1 MSNVESLR
9 DYKGIPS
16 FKEET
21 ISLVKA
27 LACPDGFRFS
37 CGVGCTYT
45 VDEKTFSQLRD
56 NLAGYSESGL
66 LEFDKGKSF
75 CLCVQQG
82 KNGLVHNAVHP
93 VSPTSGVLHAKVYA
107 MKFEPLESGSPRYRV
122 VVTSANLTAADEL
135 NITSVFDS
143 EEREGSKT
151 GTEFGSTV
159 SGFFEKHFPDIVKG
173 CKKECKPDTVK
184 GCKGGCKIS
193 RLLCELKEV
202 DFGVDGKVEFL
213 DVSHN
218 TLESIKDDAKDA
230 SDVICFSPFLSGDT
244 VSQLMSQLKP
254 QNGTLSLI
262 SRPDQMDLCKKDL
275 NGVAAYTL
283 GDPNADGEEG
293 VKLPNALH
301 AKLYRIYKPKDGE
314 TMTVINYLG
323 SANATSAAFGQ
334 NIEALVRFEAVGAIE
349 NLKEPPY
356 VRYDDPADDNGNQQQ
371 KEFESLCREIA
382 GTFKWCESAYT
393 VSASSKATQKIGAIE
408 LKLSGEELEV
418 EKDTCYTWP
427 KTQECRHCVTLLIS
441 FSLSIVWPKTQK
453 CRHCVT
459 LCIVPKNNM
468 MDLQPQTY
476 TMLVDGDALPV
487 DKQKLRDEITKRII
501 GDILSKAGES
511 RAAETG
517 GKTSSQGKTAG
528 RKAAARRQG
537 LTEALSGLRTVEQI
551 RTAYSRA
558 LEILPHIDQEGPR
571 TVLKRFVK
579 DCKALLDDICPK
591 KEEVRQGESAD

>member
-1 MSNVESLR
+1 MEEGAAVSNVESLR

-66 LEFDKGKSF
+66 LEFDKGESF

-173 CKKECKPDTVK
+173 CKKECKPDIVK
-184 GCKGGCKIS
+184 GCKEGCKIS

-202 DFGVDGKVEFL
+202 DFGVDGEVEFL

-244 VSQLMSQLKP
+244 VSQLMP

-262 SRPDQMDLCKKDL
+262 SRPDQMDLCKNLDK
-275 NGVAAYTL
+275 VTTYTL
-283 GDPNADGEEG
+283 GVSDANNEEG
-293 VKLPNALH
+293 VELPNALH

-334 NIEALVRFEAVGAIE
+334 NIEALVRFEFEAKVGAIE
-349 NLKEPPY
+349 DLKEPPY

-408 LKLSGEELEV
+408 LKLSGEELKLSREEPEV
-418 EKDTCYTWP
+418 GKGTCYTWLKP
-427 KTQECRHCVTLLIS
+427 KE
-441 FSLSIVWPKTQK
+441 

-476 TMLVDGDALPV
+476 TMLVDGDALTV
-487 DKQKLRDEITKRII
+487 DEQKLRDEITKRII

-537 LTEALSGLRTVEQI
+537 LTEALSGLRTAEQI

-558 LEILPHIDQEGPR
+558 LEILPHIDQKRLR
-571 TVLKRFVK
+571 TVLEQFVK

>member
-184 GCKGGCKIS
+184 GCKEGCKIS

-202 DFGVDGKVEFL
+202 DFGVDGEVEFL

-244 VSQLMSQLKP
+244 VSQLKP

-275 NGVAAYTL
+275 NVNGVAAYTL
-283 GDPNADGEEG
+283 GVPCADDEEG
-293 VKLPNALH
+293 GKLPNALH

-334 NIEALVRFEAVGAIE
+334 NIEALVRFEAKVDAKVDAVE
-349 NLKEPPY
+349 VLKEPPY
-356 VRYDDPADDNGNQQQ
+356 AGYTPTDADDTENQQQ

-571 TVLKRFVK
+571 TVLEQFVTDCEALRRYLPEKRGG
-579 DCKALLDDICPK
+579 AP
-591 KEEVRQGESAD
+591 R

>member
-9 DYKGIPS
+9 DYMDIPC
-16 FKEET
+16 FGEET

-27 LACPDGFRFS
+27 LACPEGFRFS

-184 GCKGGCKIS
+184 GCKEGCKIS

-202 DFGVDGKVEFL
+202 DFGVDGEVEFL
-213 DVSHN
+213 DVSHD
-218 TLESIKDDAKDA
+218 TLERIKNDAKDA
-230 SDVICFSPFLSGDT
+230 SDVICFSPFLSGGT
-244 VSQLMSQLKP
+244 VSQLKP
-254 QNGTLSLI
+254 RNGTLSLI

-275 NGVAAYTL
+275 NVNGVAAYTL
-283 GDPNADGEEG
+283 GVPCADDEEG
-293 VKLPNALH
+293 GKLPNALH

-334 NIEALVRFEAVGAIE
+334 NIEALVRFEAKVDAKVDAVE
-349 NLKEPPY
+349 VLKEPPY
-356 VRYDDPADDNGNQQQ
+356 AGYTPTDADDNGNQQQ
-371 KEFESLCREIA
+371 KEFESLCREIT
-382 GTFKWCESAYT
+382 GTFKCCESAYT

-408 LKLSGEELEV
+408 LKLSGEELKLIGEEPEG
-418 EKDTCYTWP
+418 EKGTCYTWLKP
-427 KTQECRHCVTLLIS
+427 KECRHCVTL
-441 FSLSIVWPKTQK
+441 
-453 CRHCVT
+453 R
-459 LCIVPKNNM
+459 IVPKNNM

-476 TMLVDGDALPV
+476 TMLVDGDALTV

-528 RKAAARRQG
+528 RKAAARRPG
-537 LTEALSGLRTVEQI
+537 LTEALSGLRTAEQI

-558 LEILPHIDQEGPR
+558 LEILPRIDKDIDKERPR
-571 TVLKRFVK
+571 TVLEQFVT
-579 DCKALLDDICPK
+579 DCKALPDDICPK

>member
-9 DYKGIPS
+9 DYKDIPS
-16 FKEET
+16 FEEET

-27 LACPDGFRFS
+27 LTCPEGFRFS

-66 LEFDKGKSF
+66 LEFDKGESF

-107 MKFEPLESGSPRYRV
+107 MKFEPMKSGSPRYRV

-184 GCKGGCKIS
+184 GCKEGCKIS

-202 DFGVDGKVEFL
+202 DFGVDGEVEFL

-218 TLESIKDDAKDA
+218 TLESIKDDAKDT
-230 SDVICFSPFLSGDT
+230 SDVICFSPFLSGGT
-244 VSQLMSQLKP
+244 VSQLKP
-254 QNGTLSLI
+254 KNGTLSLI
-262 SRPDQMDLCKKDL
+262 SRPDQMDLCKKDLKDL

-301 AKLYRIYKPKDGE
+301 AKLYRIYKQADKA
-314 TMTVINYLG
+314 VINYLG

-408 LKLSGEELEV
+408 LKLSGEELKLSGKEPEG
-418 EKDTCYTWP
+418 EKGTCYTWLKP
-427 KTQECRHCVTLLIS
+427 KE
-441 FSLSIVWPKTQK
+441 

-476 TMLVDGDALPV
+476 TMLVDGAALTV
-487 DKQKLRDEITKRII
+487 DEQKLRDEITKRII

-528 RKAAARRQG
+528 RKAAARRPG

-571 TVLKRFVK
+571 TVLEQFVTDCEALRRYLPEKRGG
-579 DCKALLDDICPK
+579 AP
-591 KEEVRQGESAD
+591 R

>member
-1 MSNVESLR
+1 M
-9 DYKGIPS
+9 GIPS
-16 FKEET
+16 FEKET

-27 LACPDGFRFS
+27 LACPEGFRFS

-66 LEFDKGKSF
+66 LEFDKGESF

-93 VSPTSGVLHAKVYA
+93 VSPPSGVLHAKVYA
-107 MKFEPLESGSPRYRV
+107 MKFEPMKSGSPRYRV

-184 GCKGGCKIS
+184 GCKEGCKIS

-213 DVSHN
+213 DVSHD
-218 TLESIKDDAKDA
+218 TLERIKNDAKDA
-230 SDVICFSPFLSGDT
+230 SDVICFSPFLSGGT

-334 NIEALVRFEAVGAIE
+334 NIEALVRFEAKVRAIE
-349 NLKEPPY
+349 DLKEPPY

-382 GTFKWCESAYT
+382 RTFKWCESAYT

-408 LKLSGEELEV
+408 LKLSGEELKLIGEEPEG
-418 EKDTCYTWP
+418 EKGTCYTWLKP
-427 KTQECRHCVTLLIS
+427 KE
-441 FSLSIVWPKTQK
+441 

-487 DKQKLRDEITKRII
+487 DEQKLRDEITKRII

-528 RKAAARRQG
+528 RKAAARQQG

-558 LEILPHIDQEGPR
+558 LEILPHIDQERLR
-571 TVLKRFVK
+571 TVLEQFVK
-579 DCKALLDDICPK
+579 DCKALPDDICPK

>member
-9 DYKGIPS
+9 IPS

-184 GCKGGCKIS
+184 GCKEGCKIS

-202 DFGVDGKVEFL
+202 DFGVDGEVEFL

-230 SDVICFSPFLSGDT
+230 SAVICFSPFLSGGT
-244 VSQLMSQLKP
+244 VSQLKP
-254 QNGTLSLI
+254 RNGTLSLI

-275 NGVAAYTL
+275 NVNGVAAYTL
-283 GDPNADGEEG
+283 GVPCADDEEG
-293 VKLPNALH
+293 GKLPNALH

-334 NIEALVRFEAVGAIE
+334 NIEALVRFEAKVDAKVDAVE
-349 NLKEPPY
+349 VLKEPPY
-356 VRYDDPADDNGNQQQ
+356 AGYTPTDADDTENQQQ

-427 KTQECRHCVTLLIS
+427 KTQR
-441 FSLSIVWPKTQK
+441 

-487 DKQKLRDEITKRII
+487 DEQKLRDEITKRII

>member
-1 MSNVESLR
+1 MSNIGSLM
-9 DYKGIPS
+9 DYMDIPS

-27 LACPDGFRFS
+27 LACPEGFRFS

-66 LEFDKGKSF
+66 LEFDKGESF

-107 MKFEPLESGSPRYRV
+107 MKFEPMKSGSPRYRV

-184 GCKGGCKIS
+184 GCKEGCKIS

-218 TLESIKDDAKDA
+218 TLERINDEAKDA

-244 VSQLMSQLKP
+244 VSQLKP

-262 SRPDQMDLCKKDL
+262 SRPDQMDLCKNLDK
-275 NGVAAYTL
+275 VTTYTL
-283 GDPNADGEEG
+283 GVSDANNEEG
-293 VKLPNALH
+293 VELPNALH
-301 AKLYRIYKPKDGE
+301 AKLYRIYKQAGKA
-314 TMTVINYLG
+314 MTVINYLG

-334 NIEALVRFEAVGAIE
+334 NIEALVRFEFEAKVRAIE
-349 NLKEPPY
+349 DLKEPPY

-408 LKLSGEELEV
+408 LKLSGEELKLIGEEPEG
-418 EKDTCYTWP
+418 EKGTCYTWLKP
-427 KTQECRHCVTLLIS
+427 KE
-441 FSLSIVWPKTQK
+441 

-487 DKQKLRDEITKRII
+487 DEQKLRDEITKRII

-537 LTEALSGLRTVEQI
+537 LTEALSGLRTAEQI

-558 LEILPHIDQEGPR
+558 LEILPHIDQKRLR
-571 TVLKRFVK
+571 TVLEQFVK
-579 DCKALLDDICPK
+579 DCKALPDDICPK

>member
-1 MSNVESLR
+1 MSNVGSLM
-9 DYKGIPS
+9 DYMGIVGIPS
-16 FKEET
+16 FEEET

-27 LACPDGFRFS
+27 LACPEGFRFS

-66 LEFDKGKSF
+66 LEFDNGESF

-93 VSPTSGVLHAKVYA
+93 VSPTRGVLHAKVYA
-107 MKFEPLESGSPRYRV
+107 MKFEPMKSGSPRYRV

-143 EEREGSKT
+143 EESEGSKT

-173 CKKECKPDTVK
+173 CKE
-184 GCKGGCKIS
+184 GCKIS

-218 TLESIKDDAKDA
+218 TLERIKNEAKDA
-230 SDVICFSPFLSGDT
+230 SDVICFSPFLSGGT
-244 VSQLMSQLKP
+244 VSQLKP

-283 GDPNADGEEG
+283 GVPCADDEEG
-293 VKLPNALH
+293 GKLPNALH
-301 AKLYRIYKPKDGE
+301 AKLYRIYKQAGKA
-314 TMTVINYLG
+314 MTVINYLG
-323 SANATSAAFGQ
+323 SANATSAAFEQ
-334 NIEALVRFEAVGAIE
+334 NIEALVRFKAKVDAIE
-349 NLKEPPY
+349 DLKEPPY

-382 GTFKWCESAYT
+382 GTFKCCESAYT

-408 LKLSGEELEV
+408 LKLSGEELKV
-418 EKDTCYTWP
+418 KIQGTCYTWP
-427 KTQECRHCVTLLIS
+427 KTSE
-441 FSLSIVWPKTQK
+441 

-487 DKQKLRDEITKRII
+487 DEQKLRDEITKRII

-528 RKAAARRQG
+528 RKAATRRQG

-558 LEILPHIDQEGPR
+558 LEILPHIDQERLR
-571 TVLKRFVK
+571 TVLEQFVK
-579 DCKALLDDICPK
+579 DCKALPDDICPK

>member
-16 FKEET
+16 S

-27 LACPDGFRFS
+27 LACPEGFRFS

-66 LEFDKGKSF
+66 LEFDNGESF

-93 VSPTSGVLHAKVYA
+93 VSPTSPTSGVLHAKVYA
-107 MKFEPLESGSPRYRV
+107 MKFEPMKSGSPRYRV

-143 EEREGSKT
+143 EESEGSKT

-184 GCKGGCKIS
+184 GCKEGCKIS

-202 DFGVDGKVEFL
+202 DFGVDGEVEFL

-218 TLESIKDDAKDA
+218 TLERIKDEAKDA

-244 VSQLMSQLKP
+244 VSQLKP

-262 SRPDQMDLCKKDL
+262 SRPDQMDLCKKYLDK
-275 NGVAAYTL
+275 VTTYTL
-283 GDPNADGEEG
+283 GVSDANNEEG
-293 VKLPNALH
+293 VELPNALH
-301 AKLYRIYKPKDGE
+301 AKLYRIYKPKDAK
-314 TMTVINYLG
+314 TTVINYLG

-334 NIEALVRFEAVGAIE
+334 NIEALVRFEAKVDAKVDAVE
-349 NLKEPPY
+349 VLKEPPY
-356 VRYDDPADDNGNQQQ
+356 AGYTPTDADDTENQQQ

-408 LKLSGEELEV
+408 LKLSGEELKLSGKEPEG
-418 EKDTCYTWP
+418 EKGTCYTWLKP
-427 KTQECRHCVTLLIS
+427 KE
-441 FSLSIVWPKTQK
+441 

-476 TMLVDGDALPV
+476 TMLVDGAALTV
-487 DKQKLRDEITKRII
+487 DEQKLRDEITKRII

-528 RKAAARRQG
+528 RKAAVRRPG
-537 LTEALSGLRTVEQI
+537 LTEALSGLRTAEQI

-558 LEILPHIDQEGPR
+558 LEILPHIDQERPR
-571 TVLKRFVK
+571 TVLERFVE
-579 DCKALLDDICPK
+579 DCKALPDDICPK

>member
-1 MSNVESLR
+1 M
-9 DYKGIPS
+9 GIPS

-27 LACPDGFRFS
+27 LACPEGFRFS

-107 MKFEPLESGSPRYRV
+107 MKFEPLKSGSPRYRV

-184 GCKGGCKIS
+184 GCKEGCKIS

-218 TLESIKDDAKDA
+218 TLESIKDEAKDA

-262 SRPDQMDLCKKDL
+262 SRPDQMDLCKNLDK
-275 NGVAAYTL
+275 VTTYTL
-283 GDPNADGEEG
+283 GVSDANNEEG
-293 VKLPNALH
+293 VELPNALH

-334 NIEALVRFEAVGAIE
+334 NIEALVRFEAKVDAKVDAVE
-349 NLKEPPY
+349 VLKEPPY
-356 VRYDDPADDNGNQQQ
+356 AGYTPTDADDTENQQQ

-408 LKLSGEELEV
+408 LKLSGEELKLSGKEPEG
-418 EKDTCYTWP
+418 EKGTCYTWLKP
-427 KTQECRHCVTLLIS
+427 KE
-441 FSLSIVWPKTQK
+441 

-487 DKQKLRDEITKRII
+487 DEQKLRDEITKRII

-528 RKAAARRQG
+528 RKAAVRRPG
-537 LTEALSGLRTVEQI
+537 LTEALSGLRTAEQI

-571 TVLKRFVK
+571 TVLEQFVT
-579 DCKALLDDICPK
+579 DCEALPDDICPK

>member
-1 MSNVESLR
+1 MSNVGSLM
-9 DYKGIPS
+9 DYMGIVGNPS
-16 FKEET
+16 FKKET

-27 LACPDGFRFS
+27 LACPEDFRFS

-66 LEFDKGKSF
+66 LEFDNGESF

-82 KNGLVHNAVHP
+82 KNGLVHNAVHPVSP

-184 GCKGGCKIS
+184 GCKEGCKIS

-213 DVSHN
+213 DVSDCKVEFLDVSHD
-218 TLESIKDDAKDA
+218 TLERIKNDAKDA
-230 SDVICFSPFLSGDT
+230 SDVICFSPFLSGGT
-244 VSQLMSQLKP
+244 VSQLKP

-275 NGVAAYTL
+275 DKVTTYTL
-283 GDPNADGEEG
+283 GVSDANNEEG
-293 VKLPNALH
+293 VELPNALH
-301 AKLYRIYKPKDGE
+301 AKLYRIYKQAGKA
-314 TMTVINYLG
+314 MTVINYLG

-356 VRYDDPADDNGNQQQ
+356 AGYTPTDADDTENQQQ

-408 LKLSGEELEV
+408 LKLSGEELKV
-418 EKDTCYTWP
+418 KIQGTCYTWP
-427 KTQECRHCVTLLIS
+427 KTSE
-441 FSLSIVWPKTQK
+441 

-476 TMLVDGDALPV
+476 TMLVDGAALTM
-487 DKQKLRDEITKRII
+487 DEQKLRDEITKRII

-558 LEILPHIDQEGPR
+558 LEILPHIDQKRLR
-571 TVLKRFVK
+571 TVLERFVE
-579 DCKALLDDICPK
+579 DCEALLDDICPK

>member
-1 MSNVESLR
+1 MEEGAAVSNIGSLM
-9 DYKGIPS
+9 DYMGIVGIPR
-16 FKEET
+16 T

-27 LACPDGFRFS
+27 LACPEGFRFS

-66 LEFDKGKSF
+66 LEFDKGESF

-184 GCKGGCKIS
+184 GCKEGCKIS

-202 DFGVDGKVEFL
+202 DFGVDGEVEFL

-218 TLESIKDDAKDA
+218 TLESIKNDAKDA

-244 VSQLMSQLKP
+244 VSQLMP
-254 QNGTLSLI
+254 QYGTLSLI
-262 SRPDQMDLCKKDL
+262 SRPDQMDLCKMDLCKKDR

-408 LKLSGEELEV
+408 LKLSGEELKLSGKEPEG
-418 EKDTCYTWP
+418 EKGTCYTWLKP
-427 KTQECRHCVTLLIS
+427 KE
-441 FSLSIVWPKTQK
+441 

-487 DKQKLRDEITKRII
+487 DEQKLRDEITKRII

-528 RKAAARRQG
+528 RKAAVRRPG
-537 LTEALSGLRTVEQI
+537 LTEALSGLRTAEQI

>member
-184 GCKGGCKIS
+184 GCKEGCKIS

-213 DVSHN
+213 DVSHD
-218 TLESIKDDAKDA
+218 TLERIKDEAKDA

-244 VSQLMSQLKP
+244 VSQLKP

-262 SRPDQMDLCKKDL
+262 SRPDQMDLCKNLDK
-275 NGVAAYTL
+275 VTTYTL
-283 GDPNADGEEG
+283 GVSDANNEEG
-293 VKLPNALH
+293 VELPNALH
-301 AKLYRIYKPKDGE
+301 AKLYRIYKQAGKA
-314 TMTVINYLG
+314 MTVINYLG

-334 NIEALVRFEAVGAIE
+334 NIEALVRFEFEAKVRAIE
-349 NLKEPPY
+349 DLKEPPY

-382 GTFKWCESAYT
+382 GTFKCCESAYT

-418 EKDTCYTWP
+418 EKLEVEKDTCYTWP
-427 KTQECRHCVTLLIS
+427 K
-441 FSLSIVWPKTQK
+441 PKTPK
-453 CRHCVT
+453 CLRRHCVT

-487 DKQKLRDEITKRII
+487 DEQKLRDEITKRII

-511 RAAETG
+511 RTAETG

-537 LTEALSGLRTVEQI
+537 LTEALSGLRTAEQI

-558 LEILPHIDQEGPR
+558 LEILPRIDQERPR
-571 TVLKRFVK
+571 TVLERFVE

>member
-1 MSNVESLR
+1 MSNIGSLM
-9 DYKGIPS
+9 DYMGIPS
-16 FKEET
+16 FKKGT

-27 LACPDGFRFS
+27 LACPEGFRFS

-66 LEFDKGKSF
+66 LEFDKGESF

-107 MKFEPLESGSPRYRV
+107 MKFEPLKSGSPRYRV

-184 GCKGGCKIS
+184 GCKEGCKIS

-213 DVSHN
+213 DVSHD
-218 TLESIKDDAKDA
+218 TLERIKNDAKDA
-230 SDVICFSPFLSGDT
+230 SDVICFSPFLSGGT
-244 VSQLMSQLKP
+244 VLQLKP

-283 GDPNADGEEG
+283 GVPCADDEEG
-293 VKLPNALH
+293 GKLPNALH
-301 AKLYRIYKPKDGE
+301 AKLYRIYKQADKA
-314 TMTVINYLG
+314 MTVINYLG

-408 LKLSGEELEV
+408 LKLSGEELKLSGKEPEG
-418 EKDTCYTWP
+418 EKGTCYTWP
-427 KTQECRHCVTLLIS
+427 KPKTSKCLHRHCVTL
-441 FSLSIVWPKTQK
+441 
-453 CRHCVT
+453 R
-459 LCIVPKNNM
+459 IVPKNNM

-476 TMLVDGDALPV
+476 TMLVDGAALTV
-487 DKQKLRDEITKRII
+487 DEQKLRDEITKRII

-517 GKTSSQGKTAG
+517 RKTSSQGKTAG

-537 LTEALSGLRTVEQI
+537 LTEALSGLRTAEQI

-558 LEILPHIDQEGPR
+558 LEILPHIDQKRLR
-571 TVLKRFVK
+571 TVLEQFVK
-579 DCKALLDDICPK
+579 DCKALPDDICPK

>member
-1 MSNVESLR
+1 MSNIGSLM
-9 DYKGIPS
+9 DYMGIVGIPS
-16 FKEET
+16 S

-27 LACPDGFRFS
+27 LACPEGFRFS

-66 LEFDKGKSF
+66 LEFDKGESF

-107 MKFEPLESGSPRYRV
+107 MKFEPMKSGSPRYRV

-184 GCKGGCKIS
+184 GCKEGCKIS

-202 DFGVDGKVEFL
+202 DFGVDGEVEFL
-213 DVSHN
+213 DVSCD
-218 TLESIKDDAKDA
+218 TLKHIRDEAEDA
-230 SDVICFSPFLSGDT
+230 SGVICFSPFLSGNT
-244 VSQLMSQLKP
+244 VEKLKP

-301 AKLYRIYKPKDGE
+301 AKLYRIYKQADKA
-314 TMTVINYLG
+314 VINYLG

-334 NIEALVRFEAVGAIE
+334 NIEALVRFEAEVGAIKD
-349 NLKEPPY
+349 LKEPPY

-408 LKLSGEELEV
+408 LKLSGEELKV
-418 EKDTCYTWP
+418 KIQGTCYTWP
-427 KTQECRHCVTLLIS
+427 K
-441 FSLSIVWPKTQK
+441 PKTPK
-453 CRHCVT
+453 CLHRHCVT

-476 TMLVDGDALPV
+476 TMLVDGAALPV
-487 DKQKLRDEITKRII
+487 DEQKLRDEITKRII

-537 LTEALSGLRTVEQI
+537 LTEALSGLRTAEQI

-558 LEILPHIDQEGPR
+558 LEILPHIDQKRLR
-571 TVLKRFVK
+571 TVLEQFVK
-579 DCKALLDDICPK
+579 DCKALPDDICPK

>member
-1 MSNVESLR
+1 MSNVGSLM
-9 DYKGIPS
+9 DYMGIVGNPS
-16 FKEET
+16 FKKET

-27 LACPDGFRFS
+27 LACPEDFRFS

-66 LEFDKGKSF
+66 LEFDNGESF

-82 KNGLVHNAVHP
+82 KNGLVHNAVHPVSP

-184 GCKGGCKIS
+184 GCKEGCKIS

-213 DVSHN
+213 DVSDCKVEFLDVSHD
-218 TLESIKDDAKDA
+218 TLERIKNDAKDA
-230 SDVICFSPFLSGDT
+230 SDVICFSPFLSGGT
-244 VSQLMSQLKP
+244 VSQLKP

-275 NGVAAYTL
+275 DKVTTYTL
-283 GDPNADGEEG
+283 GVSDANNEEG
-293 VKLPNALH
+293 VELPNALH
-301 AKLYRIYKPKDGE
+301 AKLYRIYKQAGKA
-314 TMTVINYLG
+314 MTVINYLG

-356 VRYDDPADDNGNQQQ
+356 AGYTPTDADDTENQQQ

-408 LKLSGEELEV
+408 LKLSGEELKV
-418 EKDTCYTWP
+418 KIQGTCYTWP
-427 KTQECRHCVTLLIS
+427 KTSE
-441 FSLSIVWPKTQK
+441 

-476 TMLVDGDALPV
+476 TMLVDGAALTV
-487 DKQKLRDEITKRII
+487 DEQKLRDEITKRII

-558 LEILPHIDQEGPR
+558 LEILPHIDQKRLR
-571 TVLKRFVK
+571 TVLERFVE
-579 DCKALLDDICPK
+579 DCEALLDDICPK

>member
-1 MSNVESLR
+1 MEEGAAVSNVESLR

-66 LEFDKGKSF
+66 LEFDKGESF

-184 GCKGGCKIS
+184 GCKEGCKIS

-218 TLESIKDDAKDA
+218 TLESIKDDAKDT
-230 SDVICFSPFLSGDT
+230 SDVICFSPFLSGGT
-244 VSQLMSQLKP
+244 VSQLKP
-254 QNGTLSLI
+254 KNGTLSLI

-334 NIEALVRFEAVGAIE
+334 NIEALVRFEFEAEVGAIE
-349 NLKEPPY
+349 ALKEPPY

-408 LKLSGEELEV
+408 LKLSGEELKLSGKEPEG
-418 EKDTCYTWP
+418 EKGTCYTWLKP
-427 KTQECRHCVTLLIS
+427 KE
-441 FSLSIVWPKTQK
+441 

-476 TMLVDGDALPV
+476 TMLVDGDALTV

-537 LTEALSGLRTVEQI
+537 LTEALSGLRTAEQI

-558 LEILPHIDQEGPR
+558 LEILPHIDQKRLR
-571 TVLKRFVK
+571 TVLEQFVK
-579 DCKALLDDICPK
+579 DCKALPDDICPK

>member
-1 MSNVESLR
+1 MSNVGSLM
-9 DYKGIPS
+9 DYMGIVGIPS
-16 FKEET
+16 S

-27 LACPDGFRFS
+27 LACPEGFRFS

-66 LEFDKGKSF
+66 LEFDKGESF

-184 GCKGGCKIS
+184 GCKEGCKIS

-218 TLESIKDDAKDA
+218 TRERIKDEAKDA
-230 SDVICFSPFLSGDT
+230 SDVICFSPFLSGGT

-334 NIEALVRFEAVGAIE
+334 NIEALVRFEFEAEVGAVE
-349 NLKEPPY
+349 VLKEPPY

-408 LKLSGEELEV
+408 LKLSGEEPEV
-418 EKDTCYTWP
+418 GKGTCYTWP
-427 KTQECRHCVTLLIS
+427 K
-441 FSLSIVWPKTQK
+441 PKTPK
-453 CRHCVT
+453 SLHRHCVT

-476 TMLVDGDALPV
+476 TMLVDGAALPV
-487 DKQKLRDEITKRII
+487 DEQKLRDEITKRII

-558 LEILPHIDQEGPR
+558 LEILPHIDQERLR
-571 TVLKRFVK
+571 TVLEQFVK
-579 DCKALLDDICPK
+579 DCKALPDDICPK

>member
-1 MSNVESLR
+1 MSNVGSLM
-9 DYKGIPS
+9 DYMGIVGIPS
-16 FKEET
+16 S

-27 LACPDGFRFS
+27 LACPEGFRFS

-66 LEFDKGKSF
+66 LEFDKGESF

-107 MKFEPLESGSPRYRV
+107 MKFEPMKSGSPRYRV

-184 GCKGGCKIS
+184 GCKEGCKIS

-218 TLESIKDDAKDA
+218 TLERIKDEAKDA
-230 SDVICFSPFLSGDT
+230 SAVICFSPFLSGDR
-244 VSQLMSQLKP
+244 VSQLKP

-283 GDPNADGEEG
+283 GVPCADDEEG
-293 VKLPNALH
+293 GKLPNALH

-323 SANATSAAFGQ
+323 SANATSAAFEQ
-334 NIEALVRFEAVGAIE
+334 NIEALVRFKAKVDAIE
-349 NLKEPPY
+349 DLKEPPY

-382 GTFKWCESAYT
+382 GTFKCCESAYT

-408 LKLSGEELEV
+408 LKLSGEELKV
-418 EKDTCYTWP
+418 KIQGTCYTWP
-427 KTQECRHCVTLLIS
+427 KTSE
-441 FSLSIVWPKTQK
+441 

-487 DKQKLRDEITKRII
+487 DEQKLRDEITKRII

-537 LTEALSGLRTVEQI
+537 LTEALSGLRTAEQI

-558 LEILPHIDQEGPR
+558 LEILPHIDQKRLR
-571 TVLKRFVK
+571 TVLERFVE
-579 DCKALLDDICPK
+579 DCEALPDDICPK

>member
-1 MSNVESLR
+1 MEEGAAVSNVESLR

-66 LEFDKGKSF
+66 LEFDKGESF

-107 MKFEPLESGSPRYRV
+107 MKFEPLEIGSPRYRV

-173 CKKECKPDTVK
+173 CKKECKPDIVKGCKEECKPDTVK
-184 GCKGGCKIS
+184 GCKEGCKIS

-202 DFGVDGKVEFL
+202 DFGVDGEVEFL

-244 VSQLMSQLKP
+244 VSQLMP

-275 NGVAAYTL
+275 NVNGVAAYTL

-301 AKLYRIYKPKDGE
+301 AKLYRIYKQADKA
-314 TMTVINYLG
+314 VINYLG

-334 NIEALVRFEAVGAIE
+334 NIEALVRFEAEVGAIKD
-349 NLKEPPY
+349 LKEPPY

-418 EKDTCYTWP
+418 KKDTCYTWP
-427 KTQECRHCVTLLIS
+427 KTQR
-441 FSLSIVWPKTQK
+441 

-476 TMLVDGDALPV
+476 TMLVDGAALTV
-487 DKQKLRDEITKRII
+487 DEQKLRDEITKRII

-528 RKAAARRQG
+528 RKAAVRRPG
-537 LTEALSGLRTVEQI
+537 LTEALSGLRTAEQI

>member
-1 MSNVESLR
+1 MSNVGSLV
-9 DYKGIPS
+9 DYMGIVGNPS
-16 FKEET
+16 FKKET

-27 LACPDGFRFS
+27 LACPEDFRFS

-66 LEFDKGKSF
+66 LEFDNGESF

-82 KNGLVHNAVHP
+82 KNGLVHNAVHPVSP

-184 GCKGGCKIS
+184 GCKEGCKIS

-213 DVSHN
+213 DVSDCKVEFLDVSHD
-218 TLESIKDDAKDA
+218 TLERIKNDAKDA
-230 SDVICFSPFLSGDT
+230 SDVICFSPFLSGGT
-244 VSQLMSQLKP
+244 VSQLKP

-275 NGVAAYTL
+275 DKVTTYTL
-283 GDPNADGEEG
+283 GVSDANNEEG
-293 VKLPNALH
+293 VELPNALH
-301 AKLYRIYKPKDGE
+301 AKLYRIYKQAGKA
-314 TMTVINYLG
+314 MTVINYLG

-356 VRYDDPADDNGNQQQ
+356 AGYTPTDADDTENQQQ

-408 LKLSGEELEV
+408 LKLSGEELKV
-418 EKDTCYTWP
+418 KIQGTCYTWP
-427 KTQECRHCVTLLIS
+427 KTSE
-441 FSLSIVWPKTQK
+441 

-476 TMLVDGDALPV
+476 TMLVDGAALTV
-487 DKQKLRDEITKRII
+487 DEQKLRDEITKRII

-558 LEILPHIDQEGPR
+558 LEILPHIDQKRLR
-571 TVLKRFVK
+571 TVLERFVE
-579 DCKALLDDICPK
+579 DCEALLDDICPK

>member
-1 MSNVESLR
+1 MSNIGSLM
-9 DYKGIPS
+9 DYMGIVGIPS
-16 FKEET
+16 S

-27 LACPDGFRFS
+27 LACPEGFRFS

-66 LEFDKGKSF
+66 LEFDKGESF

-184 GCKGGCKIS
+184 GCKEGCKIS

-213 DVSHN
+213 DVSGGKVEFLDVSHD
-218 TLESIKDDAKDA
+218 TLERIKNDAKDA
-230 SDVICFSPFLSGDT
+230 SDVICFSPFLSGGT

-334 NIEALVRFEAVGAIE
+334 NIEALVRFEFEAEVGAVE
-349 NLKEPPY
+349 VLKEPPY

-408 LKLSGEELEV
+408 LKLSGEEPEV
-418 EKDTCYTWP
+418 GKGTCYTWP
-427 KTQECRHCVTLLIS
+427 K
-441 FSLSIVWPKTQK
+441 PKTPK
-453 CRHCVT
+453 SLHRHCVT

-476 TMLVDGDALPV
+476 TMLVDGAALPV
-487 DKQKLRDEITKRII
+487 DEQKLRDEITKRII

-558 LEILPHIDQEGPR
+558 LEILPHIDQERLR
-571 TVLKRFVK
+571 TVLEQFVK
-579 DCKALLDDICPK
+579 DCKALPDDICPK

>member
-1 MSNVESLR
+1 MSNVGSLM
-9 DYKGIPS
+9 DYMGIVGIPS
-16 FKEET
+16 FEEET

-27 LACPDGFRFS
+27 LACPEGFRFS

-66 LEFDKGKSF
+66 LEFDNGESF

-93 VSPTSGVLHAKVYA
+93 VSPTRGVLHAKVYA
-107 MKFEPLESGSPRYRV
+107 MKFEPMKSGSPRYRV

-143 EEREGSKT
+143 EESEGSKT

-173 CKKECKPDTVK
+173 CKE
-184 GCKGGCKIS
+184 GCKIS

-218 TLESIKDDAKDA
+218 TDVAHNTLERIKNEAKDA
-230 SDVICFSPFLSGDT
+230 SDVICFSPFLSGGT
-244 VSQLMSQLKP
+244 VSQLKP

-283 GDPNADGEEG
+283 GVPCADDEEG
-293 VKLPNALH
+293 GKLPNALH
-301 AKLYRIYKPKDGE
+301 AKLYRIYKQAGKA
-314 TMTVINYLG
+314 MTVINYLG
-323 SANATSAAFGQ
+323 SANATSAAFEQ
-334 NIEALVRFEAVGAIE
+334 NIEALVRFKAKVDAIE
-349 NLKEPPY
+349 DLKEPPY

-382 GTFKWCESAYT
+382 GTFKCCESAYT

-408 LKLSGEELEV
+408 LKLSGEELKV
-418 EKDTCYTWP
+418 KIQGTCYTWP
-427 KTQECRHCVTLLIS
+427 KTSE
-441 FSLSIVWPKTQK
+441 

-487 DKQKLRDEITKRII
+487 DEQKLRDEITKRII

-558 LEILPHIDQEGPR
+558 LEILPHIDQERLR
-571 TVLKRFVK
+571 TVLEQFVK
-579 DCKALLDDICPK
+579 DCKALPDDICPK

>member
-1 MSNVESLR
+1 MSNVGSLM
-9 DYKGIPS
+9 DYMGIVGISS
-16 FKEET
+16 FEKET

-27 LACPDGFRFS
+27 LACPEGFRFS

-66 LEFDKGKSF
+66 LEFDKGESF

-107 MKFEPLESGSPRYRV
+107 MKFEPMKSGSPRYRV

-184 GCKGGCKIS
+184 GCKEGCKIS

-218 TLESIKDDAKDA
+218 TLERINDEAKDA

-244 VSQLMSQLKP
+244 VSQLKP

-262 SRPDQMDLCKKDL
+262 SRPDQMDLCKNLDK
-275 NGVAAYTL
+275 VTTYTL
-283 GDPNADGEEG
+283 GVSDANNEEG
-293 VKLPNALH
+293 VELPNALH
-301 AKLYRIYKPKDGE
+301 AKLYRIYKQADKA
-314 TMTVINYLG
+314 VINYLG

-334 NIEALVRFEAVGAIE
+334 NIEALVRFEAEVGAIKD
-349 NLKEPPY
+349 LKEPPY

-408 LKLSGEELEV
+408 LKLSGEKLKV

-427 KTQECRHCVTLLIS
+427 KPKTSKCLHRHCVTL
-441 FSLSIVWPKTQK
+441 
-453 CRHCVT
+453 R
-459 LCIVPKNNM
+459 IVPKNNM

-487 DKQKLRDEITKRII
+487 DEQKLRDEITKRII

-537 LTEALSGLRTVEQI
+537 LTEALSGLRTAEQI

-558 LEILPHIDQEGPR
+558 LEILPRIDQERPR
-571 TVLKRFVK
+571 TVLERFVE

>member
-1 MSNVESLR
+1 MSNIESLR
-9 DYKGIPS
+9 DYMGIVGNPS
-16 FKEET
+16 FEEET

-66 LEFDKGKSF
+66 LEFDKGESF

-151 GTEFGSTV
+151 GTKFGSTV

-184 GCKGGCKIS
+184 GCKEGCKIS

-213 DVSHN
+213 DVSDGKVEFLDVSHN
-218 TLESIKDDAKDA
+218 TLERIKDEAKDA
-230 SDVICFSPFLSGDT
+230 PAVICFSPFLSGGT
-244 VSQLMSQLKP
+244 VLQLKP

-283 GDPNADGEEG
+283 GVPCADDEEG
-293 VKLPNALH
+293 GKLPNALH

-334 NIEALVRFEAVGAIE
+334 NIEALVRFEAEVGAIKD
-349 NLKEPPY
+349 LKEPPY

-371 KEFESLCREIA
+371 KEFESLCHEIA

-427 KTQECRHCVTLLIS
+427 KPKTSKCLHRHCVTL
-441 FSLSIVWPKTQK
+441 
-453 CRHCVT
+453 R
-459 LCIVPKNNM
+459 IVPKNNM

-476 TMLVDGDALPV
+476 TMLVDGAALPV
-487 DKQKLRDEITKRII
+487 DEQKLRDEITKRII

-537 LTEALSGLRTVEQI
+537 LTEALSGLRTAEQI

-558 LEILPHIDQEGPR
+558 LEILPHIDQKRLR
-571 TVLKRFVK
+571 TVLEQFVK
-579 DCKALLDDICPK
+579 DCKALPDDICPK

>member
-1 MSNVESLR
+1 MSNVGSLM
-9 DYKGIPS
+9 DYMDIPS

-27 LACPDGFRFS
+27 LACPEGFRFS

-66 LEFDKGKSF
+66 LEFDKGESF

-107 MKFEPLESGSPRYRV
+107 MKFEPMKSGSPRYRV

-151 GTEFGSTV
+151 GTKFGSTV

-184 GCKGGCKIS
+184 GCKEGCKIS

-218 TLESIKDDAKDA
+218 TLESIKDEAKDA
-230 SDVICFSPFLSGDT
+230 SDVICFSPFLSGGT
-244 VSQLMSQLKP
+244 VLQLKP
-254 QNGTLSLI
+254 RNGTPSLI

-283 GDPNADGEEG
+283 GVPCADDEEG
-293 VKLPNALH
+293 GKLPNALH
-301 AKLYRIYKPKDGE
+301 AKLYRIYKQAGKA
-314 TMTVINYLG
+314 MTVINYLG

-334 NIEALVRFEAVGAIE
+334 NIEALVRFEAKVRAIE
-349 NLKEPPY
+349 DLKEPPY

-382 GTFKWCESAYT
+382 GTFKCCESAYT

-427 KTQECRHCVTLLIS
+427 KPKTSKCLHRHCVTL
-441 FSLSIVWPKTQK
+441 
-453 CRHCVT
+453 R
-459 LCIVPKNNM
+459 IVPKNNM

-476 TMLVDGDALPV
+476 TMLVDGAALPV
-487 DKQKLRDEITKRII
+487 DEQKLRDEITKRII

-558 LEILPHIDQEGPR
+558 LEILPRIDQERLR
-571 TVLKRFVK
+571 TVLERFVE
-579 DCKALLDDICPK
+579 DCEALLDDICPK

>member
-1 MSNVESLR
+1 MSNVGSLM
-9 DYKGIPS
+9 DYMDIPS

-27 LACPDGFRFS
+27 LACPEGFRFS

-66 LEFDKGKSF
+66 LEFDKGESF

-107 MKFEPLESGSPRYRV
+107 MKFEPMKSGSPRYRV

-184 GCKGGCKIS
+184 GCKEGCKIS

-213 DVSHN
+213 DVSDCKVEFLDVSHD
-218 TLESIKDDAKDA
+218 TLERIKNDAKDA
-230 SDVICFSPFLSGDT
+230 SDVICFSPFLSGGT
-244 VSQLMSQLKP
+244 VSQLKP

-275 NGVAAYTL
+275 DKVTTYTL
-283 GDPNADGEEG
+283 GVSDANNEEG
-293 VKLPNALH
+293 VELPNALH
-301 AKLYRIYKPKDGE
+301 AKLYRIYKQAGKA
-314 TMTVINYLG
+314 MTVINYLG

-334 NIEALVRFEAVGAIE
+334 NIEALVRFEAKVRAIE
-349 NLKEPPY
+349 DLKEPPY

-382 GTFKWCESAYT
+382 GTFKCCESAYT

-427 KTQECRHCVTLLIS
+427 KPKTSKCLHRHCVTL
-441 FSLSIVWPKTQK
+441 
-453 CRHCVT
+453 R
-459 LCIVPKNNM
+459 IVPKNNM

-476 TMLVDGDALPV
+476 TMLVDGAALPV
-487 DKQKLRDEITKRII
+487 DEQKLRDEITKRII

-537 LTEALSGLRTVEQI
+537 LTEALSGLRTAEQI

-558 LEILPHIDQEGPR
+558 LEILPRIDQERLR
-571 TVLKRFVK
+571 TVLERFVE
-579 DCKALLDDICPK
+579 DCEALLDDICPK